1 MLNSGHYRHPIEIF
15 KLKSTGETDS
25 YGSEIVNG
33 VFVKRI
39 FASVQSKTGSML
51 YGRPADTKLSKTTH
65 KIEYRYRNFPELN
78 EKYYIKYR
86 NERYDIEYCDNR
98 NCANEVMDV
107 FVVKNGVE
115 ASL

>member
-1 MLNSGHYRHPIEIF
+1 MLNSGQYRHPIEIYE
-15 KLKSTGETDS
+15 LKSTDKTDD
-25 YGSEIVNG
+25 YGTEIVDG

-39 FASVQSKTGSML
+39 FASIQSKSGSML

-65 KIEYRYRNFPELN
+65 KIEYRYNNFPDLN
-78 EKYYIKYR
+78 EKYYIMYK

-98 NCANEVMDV
+98 NCSNEIMDV
-107 FVVKNGVE
+107 FVVKNSLE